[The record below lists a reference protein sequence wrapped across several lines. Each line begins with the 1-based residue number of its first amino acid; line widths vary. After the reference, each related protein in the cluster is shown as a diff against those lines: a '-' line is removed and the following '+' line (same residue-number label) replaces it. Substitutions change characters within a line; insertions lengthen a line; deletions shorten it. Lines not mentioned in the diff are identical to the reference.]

1 MLGFLIPGWL
11 KLIPLAILGAVLVA
25 GALYIRG
32 VISDNAQLKAN
43 QAVLEIAVEQQK
55 VALTALGQAV
65 AERDILAREFQA
77 ALDDLTVKSKS
88 NRAELRNLAT
98 VLAAHDITGATAETA
113 TAIEQ
118 VINTDQA
125 AVIDRMM
132 EASGAS
138 QSE

>member
-132 EASGAS
+132 EASGAPNP
-138 QSE
+138 